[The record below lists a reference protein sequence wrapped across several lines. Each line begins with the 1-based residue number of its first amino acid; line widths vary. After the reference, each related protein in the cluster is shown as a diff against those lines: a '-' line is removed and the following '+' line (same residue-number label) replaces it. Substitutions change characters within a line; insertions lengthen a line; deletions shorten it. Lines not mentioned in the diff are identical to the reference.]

1 MKNEIYL
8 EQLQNTKNELEETVS
23 IQAQRIEKLE
33 AIIEAMR
40 KLLDKSE

>member
-1 MKNEIYL
+1 MKKEYY
-8 EQLQNTKNELEETVS
+8 EQLENTNNELEETVS
-23 IQAQRIEKLE
+23 LQSQRIEKLE